1 MCQVSFDAFRGDL
14 IFRAK
19 VSKSFNEPEFAKMTK
34 EKRAKVHQKQGLH
47 RGAICDYQMRIQLML
62 LSKVR
67 VFHSCIREGI
77 NKFNLETFIEKE

>member
-34 EKRAKVHQKQGLH
+34 EKRRKCTKTKEYIEVPF
-47 RGAICDYQMRIQLML
+47 AIIKWEYSAAFLE
-62 LSKVR
+62 SKSIP
-67 VFHSCIREGI
+67 FHCIREGI
-77 NKFNLETFIEKE
+77 KN